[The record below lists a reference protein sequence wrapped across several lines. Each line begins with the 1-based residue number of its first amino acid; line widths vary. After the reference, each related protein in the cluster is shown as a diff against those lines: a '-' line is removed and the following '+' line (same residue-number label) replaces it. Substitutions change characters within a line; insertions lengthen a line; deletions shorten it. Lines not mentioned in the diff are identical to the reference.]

1 MLGAIAGDII
11 GSPYEFANF
20 KEYEFPLFSENST
33 FTDDT
38 VLTIAV
44 ADALIHD
51 RIIVETFKSYT
62 RRYPERGYGGSFIR
76 WAFSDN
82 PNPYNSWG
90 NGSAMRTSSI
100 GMYFPD
106 PEIVLKNARDF
117 AVVTHNHPEGIK
129 GAQATAYAVFLA
141 NQGASKEKIKKEI
154 SSKFAYD
161 LSRKIKEIRPNYH
174 FDVSCMGTVPEAI
187 ISFLESENYEDAV
200 RIAVSLGGDADTL
213 ACITGSI
220 AEAYYGS
227 VPEQIV
233 KEVRNRLPQE
243 FLEIIDE
250 FYKLVSGI
258 EIPS

>member
-1 MLGAIAGDII
+1 
-11 GSPYEFANF
+11 
-20 KEYEFPLFSENST
+20 
-33 FTDDT
+33 
-38 VLTIAV
+38 
-44 ADALIHD
+44 
-51 RIIVETFKSYT
+51 
-62 RRYPERGYGGSFIR
+62 
-76 WAFSDN
+76 
-82 PNPYNSWG
+82 
-90 NGSAMRTSSI
+90 
-100 GMYFPD
+100 
-106 PEIVLKNARDF
+106 
-117 AVVTHNHPEGIK
+117 
-129 GAQATAYAVFLA
+129 
-141 NQGASKEKIKKEI
+141 
-154 SSKFAYD
+154 
-161 LSRKIKEIRPNYH
+161 
-174 FDVSCMGTVPEAI
+174 MGTVPEAI